1 MRKAFLIALLFI
13 SPVRAEVMTLSCF
26 PINDQQH
33 ILIIRNESIASISWN
48 NGPLNKA
55 TAEDDSEFLI
65 ITQRGDAGIFRLVYD
80 LKSGEAYGGT
90 QFKDGRDMRTY
101 FKCTKKINENSDRYS

>member
-55 TAEDDSEFLI
+55 TVEDDSKFLI
-65 ITQRGDAGIFRLVYD
+65 ITQRGNAGIFRLVYD

-90 QFKDGRDMRTY
+90 QIKDGRDMRTY
-101 FKCTKKINENSDRYS
+101 FKCTKDFGKKEEKIS